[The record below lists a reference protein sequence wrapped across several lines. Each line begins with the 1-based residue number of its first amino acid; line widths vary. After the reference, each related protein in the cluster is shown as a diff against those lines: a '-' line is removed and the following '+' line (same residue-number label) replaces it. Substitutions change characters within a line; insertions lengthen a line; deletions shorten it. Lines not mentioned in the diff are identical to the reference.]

1 MDIPV
6 SKHLAI
12 MKELNEQNIVLQ
24 RVIKRQNKSIEKL
37 QEQMIKNNKKKV
49 KILQ

>member
-1 MDIPV
+1 
-6 SKHLAI
+6 

-24 RVIKRQNKSIEKL
+24 LVIKRQNKSIEKL